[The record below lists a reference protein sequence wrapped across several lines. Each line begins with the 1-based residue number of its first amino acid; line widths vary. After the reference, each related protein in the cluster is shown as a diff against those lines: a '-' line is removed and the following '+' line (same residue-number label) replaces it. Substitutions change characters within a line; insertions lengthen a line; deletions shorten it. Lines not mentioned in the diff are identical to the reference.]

1 MELKYISYPLI
12 GLSLLGLSACQD
24 TLDTHPTEIFSE
36 SEVWGSKTTADAF
49 VDGTYNAVITSC
61 GLAGGG
67 SCVEWAS
74 RTPDGAQCS
83 QVGEGIDGVATELG
97 LSLNTNM
104 GIDRFSQLRRCNL
117 IIQKANES
125 EALTPGEKDE
135 LIAHGRFLRGLI
147 FYWQTK
153 TMGRFVPIRQVLT
166 ESDSL
171 SADIPMTAS
180 VADSYKLVMEDFDA
194 AIPNMPTTAS
204 SGIPTKYA
212 AEVIAS
218 RACLQAYAY
227 TNDATY
233 LDKAIAYASDVTVNG
248 PGLSSD
254 YAGMFNEKN
263 ATAPEILWGYYR
275 LSDNTTIGSY
285 AELIRTFPNISTDD
299 VLVSLCPVGFTIKA
313 GEGRPFEGWATQFPT
328 QDLIDQYLVID
339 EATGDAKPWYETS
352 QYKAAVTE
360 HDPLSVT
367 TPGQID
373 EYERTNGE
381 LRRIPTPQDFEQ
393 LNEAYPA
400 ANRYGTLNYDITAD
414 DNKGKPDISDIIY
427 GNRDARMTGTV
438 IYDKTTWL
446 NQYVETNLAGNMSMG
461 VRDKED
467 GGWYN
472 TTTGYYWCKN
482 SITDIT
488 RAFYDIKVGFHF
500 CIARTGEA
508 YLNLA
513 EAYLCKNQV
522 AKAVEALNE
531 TRTVHGKLP
540 ASTASTLADAWTD
553 YMRERRVEMANEAND
568 IYFSYLRWG
577 KYGGDA
583 NYGRQPGA
591 IIRDLDCPVYKIE
604 INRDRTAFIVNQM
617 TLLNSA
623 QRHFTTRR
631 YLFPIPQS
639 FLNTR
644 EAYGLDHVQN
654 PEW

>member
-1 MELKYISYPLI
+1 MKLKYISYPLI
-12 GLSLLGLSACQD
+12 GLSLLGLSACKD

-36 SEVWGSKTTADAF
+36 SEVWGSKSTADAF
-49 VDGTYNAVITSC
+49 VEGTYNVVITSS
-61 GLAGGG
+61 GLAGSGT
-67 SCVEWAS
+67 CVQWAA

-97 LSLNTNM
+97 ISTGTDM
-104 GIDRFSQLRRCNL
+104 GINRFSQLRRCNL
-117 IIQKANES
+117 IIQKAEES
-125 EALTPGEKDE
+125 DFLSPSEKDE

-166 ESDSL
+166 EEDTEA
-171 SADIPMTAS
+171 ADVPMTAN
-180 VADSYKLVMEDFDA
+180 VAESYKLVMEDFDA
-194 AIPNMPTTAS
+194 AIPDMPTSAS
-204 SGIPTKYA
+204 TGLPTKYA

-227 TNDATY
+227 TKDATY
-233 LDKAIAYASDVTVNG
+233 LDKAIAYASDVTQNG
-248 PGLSSD
+248 PGLTGN
-254 YAGMFNEKN
+254 YAGMFNQSN
-263 ATAPEILWGYYR
+263 PDASEILWGYYR

-285 AELIRTFPNISTDD
+285 DELIRTYPNISTDD

-339 EATGDAKPWYETS
+339 EATGAALPWYETS
-352 QYKAAVTE
+352 QYRAAVTE
-360 HDPLSVT
+360 HNPLSVT

-381 LRRIPTPQDFEQ
+381 LRRIPTPQDFNQ
-393 LNEAYPA
+393 LNDAYPA
-400 ANRYGTLNYDITAD
+400 ATRYATLNYDPAAE
-414 DNKGKPDISDIIY
+414 GKPDISDIIY
-427 GNRDARMTGTV
+427 GNRDARMAGTV
-438 IYDKTTWL
+438 IYDKVTWL

-472 TTTGYYWCKN
+472 TTTGYYWVKN

-488 RAFYDIKVGFHF
+488 RAFFDIKVGFHF
-500 CIARTGEA
+500 CIARSGEA

-522 AKAVEALNE
+522 APAVEALNE
-531 TRTVHGKLP
+531 TRTIHGKLP
-540 ASTASTLADAWTD
+540 ASTAGNLADAWAD

-577 KYGGDA
+577 KYGGYA
-583 NYGRQPGA
+583 NYGRPGGD

-604 INRDRTAFIVNQM
+604 INRDRTAFIINQM

-623 QRHFTTRR
+623 NRHFTTRR

-644 EAYGLDHVQN
+644 EAYGLDHEQN